1 MDKNKIGNFIA
12 IKRKE
17 LGLNQKELAEKLS
30 VTDKA
35 VSKWE
40 TGRGVPEV
48 SLLIP
53 LANLL
58 NVSVTELLNG
68 EEIAKEDMSSATDN
82 LIIKSLKYTPSR
94 LSYISLCVISI
105 FNFIYDNYITIART
119 HLGQVMGETFLG
131 KTYDFIVG
139 LEVYALV
146 ICICLPCIISII
158 ISIVVFVSYRKVLT
172 KKTGYLAMFGFLP
185 YLLFTVL
192 CFVGGGMETI
202 VVGIIKVIYSII
214 MIICMVKDIKR
225 LSA

>member
-139 LEVYALV
+139 LDVYALV

-202 VVGIIKVIYSII
+202 IAGIIKVIYSII
-214 MIICMVKDIKR
+214 VIVFMLKDIKR

>member
-1 MDKNKIGNFIA
+1 MDKNKIGNFIS

-40 TGRGVPEV
+40 TGRGMPEV

-68 EEIAKEDMSSATDN
+68 EEIAKEDIGSATDN
-82 LIIKSLKYTPSR
+82 LIVKSLKYTPSK
-94 LSYISLCVISI
+94 LSYIILCVISI

-139 LEVYALV
+139 LDVFALV
-146 ICICLPCIISII
+146 ICICLPCIISIV

-172 KKTGYLAMFGFLP
+172 KKTGYFAMFGFLP

-192 CFVGGGMETI
+192 CFVGGGMEI
-202 VVGIIKVIYSII
+202 IIVGIIKVIYSIVT
-214 MIICMVKDIKR
+214 ICYMLKDIKR